1 MEPLLF
7 KYFPKEKT
15 QEIITSYQV
24 CTGLH
29 VQLIGEDGTVIF
41 SAGERAAFCS
51 EFAKYLTKED
61 SCAKQHAQAGKQA
74 LVYGDSYLFS
84 CHAGLFHIVYPLIS
98 KDTMFGSVI
107 AGPFLM
113 DDADSSLVLDIDN
126 KYNIG
131 KKSLLYLSELSYQIK
146 VISPAVAYEYSK
158 LLYYLIDT
166 LNIGSREI
174 LILNQQKLLQQ
185 SRINES
191 IQMYK
196 TSGVK
201 DAREYPLEKEKLL
214 VTKIKLGDLEESRKI
229 LNELLGFILL
239 YENYDLGKTKVRII
253 ELCSLLSRAAIERG
267 SETNMVLA
275 MNEKLISSIMDSND
289 FYDICYKFQ
298 DNMEIFTESLF
309 FSSDNSN
316 RMVKEAADY
325 IAKHYSED
333 ITLTEVAENIH
344 LNPSYLSSLFK
355 QVTGSSFKEYL
366 NKVRVEEAK
375 SLLEHTDYSI
385 LEIAVACGYSDQ
397 SYFTKVFKK
406 TTGITPK
413 QYR

>member
-1 MEPLLF
+1 MDALIF
-7 KYFPKEKT
+7 KYFPEDKT
-15 QEIITSYQV
+15 KEIISIYHT
-24 CTGLH
+24 CTGIQ
-29 VQLIGEDGTVIF
+29 VQLISEDGNVIF
-41 SAGERAAFCS
+41 SAGEKAEFCTAFS
-51 EFAKYLTKED
+51 KYLKKGDT
-61 SCAKQHAQAGKQA
+61 CVKQHTEAGRQA

-113 DDADSSLVLDIDN
+113 DDADSSLVLDIDQQ
-126 KYNIG
+126 YDID
-131 KKSLLYLSELSYQIK
+131 KKSLLQLSELSYQIK
-146 VISPAVAYEYSK
+146 VIPPSVAYEYSK

-201 DAREYPLEKEKLL
+201 DNREYPLDKENLL
-214 VTKIKLGDLEESRKI
+214 ITKIKLGDLEESRKI
-229 LNELLGFILL
+229 LNELLGIILL
-239 YENYDLGKTKVRII
+239 YENYDLNKIKVRIS

-267 SETNMVLA
+267 SDTNMILN
-275 MNEKLISSIMDSND
+275 MNEKLISSIMSSND

-298 DNMEIFTESLF
+298 DNMEIFTESMF
-309 FSSDNSN
+309 YSSDSN
-316 RMVKEAADY
+316 NKLIKEACDY
-325 IAKHYSED
+325 ISKHYSED
-333 ITLTEVAENIH
+333 ISLSDVAEKIH

-366 NKVRVEEAK
+366 NRVRIEEAK
-375 SLLEHTDYSI
+375 SLLENTDYSI
-385 LEIAVACGYSDQ
+385 MEIAVATGYSDQ
-397 SYFTKVFKK
+397 SYFSKVFRKL
-406 TTGITPK
+406 TGITPK